1 MLCPEFAAEQAAA
14 AGHSLGHELALL
26 TIHGVLHLLGY
37 DHGEPDEEREM
48 FALQQRLLE
57 EWVAAQVE
65 AYQHDRQHER
75 DRRLLDKSRYFDE
88 S

>member
-1 MLCPEFAAEQAAA
+1 
-14 AGHSLGHELALL
+14 
-26 TIHGVLHLLGY
+26 
-37 DHGEPDEEREM
+37 M
-48 FALQQRLLE
+48 FALQGQLLE

-65 AYQHDRQHER
+65 AYRQDRQSEK